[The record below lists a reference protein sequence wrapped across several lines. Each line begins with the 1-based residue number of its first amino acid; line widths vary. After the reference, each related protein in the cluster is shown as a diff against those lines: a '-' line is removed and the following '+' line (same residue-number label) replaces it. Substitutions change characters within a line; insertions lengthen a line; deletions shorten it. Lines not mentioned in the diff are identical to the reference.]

1 MWFGAPSL
9 VGWYRIFAD
18 NPSHSGR
25 INYSAQGRSKYRVAG
40 TVHLTK
46 VLEKLGRPLTGA
58 EPVNLL
64 RSFLHWRLCDSKG
77 NEIAAYNVPSL
88 EVSVQC
94 SGFVTTFYMEDG
106 VLSGP
111 VTERQAWR
119 GHPEVTI
126 GKVGGVIF
134 QRLLENVGEY
144 EYVLEE

>member
-1 MWFGAPSL
+1 LG
-9 VGWYRIFAD
+9 
-18 NPSHSGR
+18 
-25 INYSAQGRSKYRVAG
+25 QGQNKYRVG
-40 TVHLTK
+40 RTVHLTK
-46 VLEKLGRPLTGA
+46 AMEKLGCPLNGP
-58 EPVNLL
+58 EPASLL
-64 RSFLHWRLCDSKG
+64 RSSLHWRLRDSKG
-77 NEIAAYNVPSL
+77 NEIAAQNVPSL
-88 EVSVQC
+88 EVSVQS

-144 EYVLEE
+144 EYE